1 MQNLDN
7 RLASFNPIT
16 KPKSKAKPQFPLEA
30 STHPHLTPRALA
42 EAGFY
47 HTPGSSSPSFDNCT
61 CFLCNLELGGW
72 DEDDDPFEEH
82 AKRAGCAWAEMF
94 CAVKIEKRKRDR
106 SNGQYTTVYETAD
119 SLPQSAESIEVRI
132 QTFKKWWPHKQKS
145 GWLPTVKAL
154 ARAGFV
160 YNPSTESKDAVI
172 CPYCEYGVEGWEATD
187 DPWEI
192 HQSKVPDCH
201 FFRATLVG
209 DAEKSGSADRPSKTS
224 GRPKKSI
231 ALKKSKR
238 GTTVAPPEP
247 YKPDDAKYH
256 SDAEEKTDV
265 EKEKPNKVD
274 GRRKKSEALKRSKR
288 GATVATAVS
297 ETEGPEH
304 ISEEDVP
311 ASKATTSTRRA
322 TRARVTTTTTT
333 TTKAKT
339 TRGKKKAGEVEAGSE
354 TQVVMDDQQA
364 TESHTRVESESDV
377 EEPVPV
383 KKARAK
389 SKQDKKKPKPTS
401 KSMGKQKIADEAE
414 SEEVAAKESGLE
426 VPQEFEAEPPQKL
439 EKKTRTKTAATKT
452 KGRKKA
458 EKSEVEEEDD
468 SKVGTEVEL
477 PYNSEAGSPADEQ
490 LRPKV
495 VKAGSKSM
503 SKASSQASKSSKPS
517 SRSKPLPS
525 LPPSPQS
532 PSVKSPTS
540 SSRPLSQLDRF
551 ANIPPTSSPAP
562 TPRGKATLRS
572 AQPTKPS
579 PHAALPREA
588 MDASLTRG
596 ALAARKVVDDL
607 FSSPAMTPSKEGT
620 GRLKQSQELH
630 PPAYP
635 QPLTEQEKQM
645 TLEDL
650 VRAEMQR
657 GYKQLK
663 EEGEKMIEDWYEKAK
678 NDRKKIESL

>member
-1 MQNLDN
+1 M
-7 RLASFNPIT
+7 
-16 KPKSKAKPQFPLEA
+16 
-30 STHPHLTPRALA
+30 
-42 EAGFY
+42 
-47 HTPGSSSPSFDNCT
+47 
-61 CFLCNLELGGW
+61 
-72 DEDDDPFEEH
+72 
-82 AKRAGCAWAEMF
+82 
-94 CAVKIEKRKRDR
+94 
-106 SNGQYTTVYETAD
+106 
-119 SLPQSAESIEVRI
+119 
-132 QTFKKWWPHKQKS
+132 
-145 GWLPTVKAL
+145 
-154 ARAGFV
+154 
-160 YNPSTESKDAVI
+160 
-172 CPYCEYGVEGWEATD
+172 
-187 DPWEI
+187 
-192 HQSKVPDCH
+192 
-201 FFRATLVG
+201 
-209 DAEKSGSADRPSKTS
+209 
-224 GRPKKSI
+224 
-231 ALKKSKR
+231 
-238 GTTVAPPEP
+238 
-247 YKPDDAKYH
+247 
-256 SDAEEKTDV
+256 
-265 EKEKPNKVD
+265 
-274 GRRKKSEALKRSKR
+274 
-288 GATVATAVS
+288 VS

-304 ISEEDVP
+304 ISEQDVP

-333 TTKAKT
+333 KAKT
-339 TRGKKKAGEVEAGSE
+339 TRGKKKAEEVEAGSE
-354 TQVVMDDQQA
+354 SQMVMDDQQA
-364 TESHTRVESESDV
+364 TENHTRVESASDV

-383 KKARAK
+383 KKTRAK
-389 SKQDKKKPKPTS
+389 SKQDTKKPTLTS
-401 KSMGKQKIADEAE
+401 KSMGKQKIADEPEA
-414 SEEVAAKESGLE
+414 EEVAATESGLE
-426 VPQEFEAEPPQKL
+426 APIEFEAEPPQKL
-439 EKKTRTKTAATKT
+439 EKKTRTKAVTTKT
-452 KGRKKA
+452 KGRKKT
-458 EKSEVEEEDD
+458 EKSRVEEEDD
-468 SKVGTEVEL
+468 SKAGTEVEL
-477 PYNSEAGSPADEQ
+477 PSNSEAGSPADEQ

-495 VKAGSKSM
+495 VKAGSKSK

-525 LPPSPQS
+525 LPPSSQP

-607 FSSPAMTPSKEGT
+607 FSSPAMTLSKEET
-620 GRLKQSQELH
+620 GRLKQSQEPH

-657 GYKQLK
+657 GYRQLK

>member
-311 ASKATTSTRRA
+311 ASKVTTSTRRA

>member
-7 RLASFNPIT
+7 RLASFNAIT

-119 SLPQSAESIEVRI
+119 SLPQSAESIEVRT
-132 QTFKKWWPHKQKS
+132 QTFRKWWPHKQKS

-154 ARAGFV
+154 ACAGFV

-209 DAEKSGSADRPSKTS
+209 DAEKSVSADRPSKTS

-231 ALKKSKR
+231 APKKSKR
-238 GTTVAPPEP
+238 GTTVAPPGPSE
-247 YKPDDAKYH
+247 PDDAKYH

-265 EKEKPNKVD
+265 EKEKPSKVD
-274 GRRKKSEALKRSKR
+274 GRRKKSEAPKRSKR
-288 GATVATAVS
+288 GTTVTTVAS

-304 ISEEDVP
+304 IPKEDVP

-333 TTKAKT
+333 KAKT
-339 TRGKKKAGEVEAGSE
+339 TRGKKKAGEIEAGSE
-354 TQVVMDDQQA
+354 SQVVMDDQQA
-364 TESHTRVESESDV
+364 TENHTRVESESDV
-377 EEPVPV
+377 EEPLAV
-383 KKARAK
+383 KKTRAK
-389 SKQDKKKPKPTS
+389 SKQQDKKPKLTS
-401 KSMGKQKIADEAE
+401 KSMGKQKIADETEA
-414 SEEVAAKESGLE
+414 EEVAATESGFE
-426 VPQEFEAEPPQKL
+426 VPKDLEAEPPQKL
-439 EKKTRTKTAATKT
+439 EKKTRTKVATTKT
-452 KGRKKA
+452 KERKKA
-458 EKSEVEEEDD
+458 EKSGVEEEED
-468 SKVGTEVEL
+468 SKAGTEVEL
-477 PYNSEAGSPADEQ
+477 PSDLEVGSPADEQ
-490 LRPKV
+490 LTPKV
-495 VKAGSKSM
+495 KKAGSKSK
-503 SKASSQASKSSKPS
+503 SKASSQPSKSSKPS

-525 LPPSPQS
+525 LPPSPQP

-572 AQPTKPS
+572 ARPTKPS

-607 FSSPAMTPSKEGT
+607 FSSPAMTPSKEET
-620 GRLKQSQELH
+620 GRLKQSQEPH
-630 PPAYP
+630 PPTYP

-657 GYKQLK
+657 GYRQLK

>member
-7 RLASFNPIT
+7 RLASFNAIT

-119 SLPQSAESIEVRI
+119 SLPQSAESIEVRT

-209 DAEKSGSADRPSKTS
+209 DAEKSGPADRPSKTS
-224 GRPKKSI
+224 GRPEKSM
-231 ALKKSKR
+231 APKKSKR
-238 GTTVAPPEP
+238 GTTVTPPEP
-247 YKPDDAKYH
+247 FKSDDAKYH
-256 SDAEEKTDV
+256 SEAEEKTDV
-265 EKEKPNKVD
+265 EKEKPSKVD
-274 GRRKKSEALKRSKR
+274 GRRKKSEAPKRLKR
-288 GATVATAVS
+288 GTTVTTVVS

-304 ISEEDVP
+304 ISEQDVP

-333 TTKAKT
+333 KAKT
-339 TRGKKKAGEVEAGSE
+339 TRGKKKAEEVEAGSE
-354 TQVVMDDQQA
+354 SQMVMDDQQA
-364 TESHTRVESESDV
+364 TENHTRVESASDV

-383 KKARAK
+383 KKTRAK
-389 SKQDKKKPKPTS
+389 SKQDTKKPTLTS
-401 KSMGKQKIADEAE
+401 KSMGKQKIADEPEA
-414 SEEVAAKESGLE
+414 EEVAATESGLE
-426 VPQEFEAEPPQKL
+426 APIEFEAEPPQKL
-439 EKKTRTKTAATKT
+439 EKKTRTKAVTTKT
-452 KGRKKA
+452 KGRKKT
-458 EKSEVEEEDD
+458 EKSRVEEEDD
-468 SKVGTEVEL
+468 SKAGTEVEL
-477 PYNSEAGSPADEQ
+477 PSNSEAGSPADEQ

-495 VKAGSKSM
+495 VKAGSKSK

-525 LPPSPQS
+525 LPPSSQP

-607 FSSPAMTPSKEGT
+607 FSSPAMTLSKEET
-620 GRLKQSQELH
+620 GRLKQSQEPH

-657 GYKQLK
+657 GYRQLK